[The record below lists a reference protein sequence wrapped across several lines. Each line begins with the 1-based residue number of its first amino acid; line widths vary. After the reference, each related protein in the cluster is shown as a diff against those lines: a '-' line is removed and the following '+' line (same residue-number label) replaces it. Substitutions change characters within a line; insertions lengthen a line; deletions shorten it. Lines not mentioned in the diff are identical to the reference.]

1 GKSVSHLFQ
10 GPSPPNRLLRLW
22 SQFRMTR
29 AISYINDPL
38 SVLRMVFHRR
48 HPVLVPLRLLSIH
61 KIPLLSRGPPYPSHP
76 AIPHS
81 HTSSVPFDR
90 KGNQDHPARAV
101 HICYRLAL

>member
-1 GKSVSHLFQ
+1 LLRNWRDTDRVRWRIYFFRSSPHCTIYLNTEAIPYTLQMSGKSVSHLFQ

-61 KIPLLSRGPPYPSHP
+61 KIPL
-76 AIPHS
+76 
-81 HTSSVPFDR
+81 
-90 KGNQDHPARAV
+90 
-101 HICYRLAL
+101 